1 VGVGTVAVPGV
12 TIGRW
17 DEDAAV
23 TDGTVAVPAVTPAG
37 VACILRDA
45 QARLPAP
52 QRVRLMRRNVG
63 KPSTPCDGSDRH
75 VLGEVESMSQAG
87 RPRQVRAADP

>member
-1 VGVGTVAVPGV
+1 LLTVVVGTVAVPGV

-23 TDGTVAVPAVTPAG
+23 TDGTVAVPAVTPGG

-45 QARLPAP
+45 QARL
-52 QRVRLMRRNVG
+52 RSV
-63 KPSTPCDGSDRH
+63 SDSCGGTSR
-75 VLGEVESMSQAG
+75 
-87 RPRQVRAADP
+87 